1 MTIGKSSLY
10 LIDWETC
17 VGSHAPNQEPQGIW
31 RNLEVKKW
39 SPLGVLKEAATI
51 PRLEETLATRLGQE
65 RTPDWDESGGHHDK
79 KRIAGWSFNAR
90 KSTTLQA
97 CWRWPIR
104 DSSSCVYTNA
114 SVTNPPQRLSYQLC
128 RLRESSSMHGMVGL
142 VDGPSSLSRWRE
154 MPSLEKQSIDLSRL
168 CWQTEEPGG
177 PRVWKS
183 SR

>member
-65 RTPDWDESGGHHDK
+65 RTPDWDESGGHHNE

-97 CWRWPIR
+97 YWRWPIR
-104 DSSSCVYTNA
+104 DSSSLRLHQRFCDQSSTKVILSTLQIKRVQFNA
-114 SVTNPPQRLSYQLC
+114 RDGWAC
-128 RLRESSSMHGMVGL
+128 RR
-142 VDGPSSLSRWRE
+142 PF
-154 MPSLEKQSIDLSRL
+154 
-168 CWQTEEPGG
+168 
-177 PRVWKS
+177 
-183 SR
+183 